1 MREVP
6 GVGAGLPRQLVQ
18 AVRRPARAPGRTR
31 ARLQPRVAQ
40 LPGAGHVR
48 GAAGHGRH
56 RGLGVGARP
65 GRRLQQVLGQ
75 GSQLGHAW
83 ERNVTPKIQQ
93 IFQTN
98 LTMGKLT
105 MCPEVAAAGVLV
117 VLAELSLV
125 LRAADAGAQIG
136 LVVVLLGL
144 ATPPRP
150 RPHSPQL
157 VLA

>member
-1 MREVP
+1 MP
-6 GVGAGLPRQLVQ
+6 GKEMLPPQFNKSYKQL
-18 AVRRPARAPGRTR
+18 
-31 ARLQPRVAQ
+31 
-40 LPGAGHVR
+40 
-48 GAAGHGRH
+48 
-56 RGLGVGARP
+56 
-65 GRRLQQVLGQ
+65 
-75 GSQLGHAW
+75 
-83 ERNVTPKIQQ
+83 
-93 IFQTN
+93 

-136 LVVVLLGL
+136 LVVVLLGRD
-144 ATPPRP
+144 THPRP

>member
-48 GAAGHGRH
+48 RAAGHGRH

-75 GSQLGHAW
+75 GSQLGHA
-83 ERNVTPKIQQ
+83 
-93 IFQTN
+93 
-98 LTMGKLT
+98 
-105 MCPEVAAAGVLV
+105 
-117 VLAELSLV
+117 
-125 LRAADAGAQIG
+125 
-136 LVVVLLGL
+136 
-144 ATPPRP
+144 
-150 RPHSPQL
+150 
-157 VLA
+157 